1 MYGGGTFREDLY
13 YRLNV
18 IHLVIPSCASGVRT
32 SLPLFDHFLRRYA
45 SSHGSMLLELTPQA
59 RECLLDYG
67 WPGNV
72 RELKNAA
79 ERMIVRAR
87 SARADVGDLPP
98 EILDSRGKAKSNAV
112 RVVESHASALY
123 DSLITRGETFWSA
136 IYEPFVSRDLTRDD
150 VRTIVRMGL
159 EETRGSYKQL
169 VGLFNMA
176 PNDTSA
182 S

>member
-1 MYGGGTFREDLY
+1 MR
-13 YRLNV
+13 
-18 IHLVIPSCASGVRT
+18 
-32 SLPLFDHFLRRYA
+32 
-45 SSHGSMLLELTPQA
+45 LELTPPA

-67 WPGNV
+67 WPGNA

-98 EILDSRGKAKSNAV
+98 EIMDSRGKAKSNAV
-112 RVVESHASALY
+112 RVAQSHATALY
-123 DSLITRGETFWSA
+123 DSLITRGENFWSA

-150 VRTIVRMGL
+150 LRTIVRMGL
-159 EETRGSYKQL
+159 EEIPAATSSWWGYSTWRPT
-169 VGLFNMA
+169 N
-176 PNDTSA
+176 TSA